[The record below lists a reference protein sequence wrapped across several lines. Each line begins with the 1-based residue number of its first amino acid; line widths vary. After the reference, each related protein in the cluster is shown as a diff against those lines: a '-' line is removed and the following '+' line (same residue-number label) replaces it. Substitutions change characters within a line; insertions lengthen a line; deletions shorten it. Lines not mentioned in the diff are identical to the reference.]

1 MVEKVANRLVTCCIH
16 NNVIV
21 EEQSEVY
28 EYGMELFIA
37 TLISLGSVLGMG
49 AILQRFCYTLC
60 LVIPFCHIRVYAGG
74 IHAETYSRCFLSFFT
89 GFLMIL
95 LGTEYLVC
103 TGFRNGIM
111 WSSFFSF
118 IIIWLCSPV
127 EDHSRP
133 LNGDERIKYN
143 KKARSIV
150 LIYELTAQ
158 IIDYLWQPEEII
170 YMAAAVHAVALV
182 LVLGI
187 IKNKRTGFRPIYV
200 CRSQNM

>member
-1 MVEKVANRLVTCCIH
+1 MVEKAAKRVVTCCLH
-16 NNVIV
+16 NHVID
-21 EEQSEVY
+21 EERREVY

-37 TLISLGSVLGMG
+37 TIISLGSVLGVGVM
-49 AILQRFCYTLC
+49 LQRFCYTLC

-74 IHAETYSRCFLSFFT
+74 IHAETYTKCFLSFFA
-89 GFLMIL
+89 GFLLIL

-103 TGFRNGIM
+103 IGFRNGVM

-118 IIIWLCSPV
+118 IIIWLFSPV

-133 LNGDERIKYN
+133 LNGNERIKYN
-143 KKARSIV
+143 EKARIMA

-170 YMAAAVHAVALV
+170 YVAAAVHAVAIV

-187 IKNKRTGFRPIYV
+187 IKNKRTGFRPVYI
-200 CRSQNM
+200 CRNKNM